1 MENYE
6 IINPIGKGHFGIISK
21 IFRKSDK
28 KILVWKEIN
37 YSQITDKEK
46 QQIVSEVNI
55 LRELKHPN
63 IVRYYDRI
71 IDKKNQKIYIIMEY
85 CEKGDLNQLIKKL
98 KKQKDYLSENKIWE
112 IFSQVLLAVNYCH
125 NHKEGKIL
133 HRDIKPSNI
142 FIDKDNNIK
151 LGDFGLSRELSN
163 ESKFAY
169 SHVGTPYYM
178 SPEQIEENKYNEK
191 SDIWS
196 LGCFLYE
203 LCTFNPPFEAKN
215 HIQLALKIK
224 SGKIDKSNFK
234 YSDNLWNIIKSMI
247 NVNVIDRPFSYDL
260 INFSQVNICLRERE
274 VKEYYYRIKAFEIE
288 LKNKERDLEIMKK
301 ELLEREKKIVE
312 RENELNEKEKILN
325 ELNYKIISGKNNDS
339 TNISSE
345 NNYNNNIGHTPQNS
359 NLESNILTSYSILN
373 SHRNSIINQNNFND
387 EKNDESNNNEENI
400 DDNEKYCILL
410 PSDTKKS
417 KSLTVPI
424 SVNSS
429 IKFDEKFYQN
439 YGNNRLKC
447 NLNNVNFKNMYSN
460 NPQSK
465 INNNIL
471 KQYLIT
477 PNFNPNTIKK
487 DKYDNIKNNDINYQM
502 KQNLKSKE
510 SNKFKTNIVVTNKNN
525 LQIHNDES
533 VNPSRNIKTESNKKM
548 LEKGFFKKRA
558 NTPNLTA
565 FTSRCTTN
573 NTPTKKLLNNN
584 LNSNNNISN
593 TYYSKYVRRN
603 NSGVSIN
610 RFIDINRINSNN
622 KKKNSYRCMI
632 PRNHH

>member
-6 IINPIGKGHFGIISK
+6 IINPIGKGNFGIISK

-142 FIDKDNNIK
+142 FIDKENNIK

-234 YSDNLWNIIKSMI
+234 YSDNLWNIIKLMI
-247 NVNVIDRPFSYDL
+247 NVNVIDRPFSNDL

-312 RENELNEKEKILN
+312 RENEINEKEKILN

-373 SHRNSIINQNNFND
+373 SHRNSIINQNNFNKKMMKVITMKKILMIM
-387 EKNDESNNNEENI
+387 KNI
-400 DDNEKYCILL
+400 
-410 PSDTKKS
+410 
-417 KSLTVPI
+417 V
-424 SVNSS
+424 
-429 IKFDEKFYQN
+429 FYFLQ
-439 YGNNRLKC
+439 
-447 NLNNVNFKNMYSN
+447 
-460 NPQSK
+460 
-465 INNNIL
+465 IL
-471 KQYLIT
+471 K
-477 PNFNPNTIKK
+477 KVK
-487 DKYDNIKNNDINYQM
+487 
-502 KQNLKSKE
+502 
-510 SNKFKTNIVVTNKNN
+510 
-525 LQIHNDES
+525 
-533 VNPSRNIKTESNKKM
+533 
-548 LEKGFFKKRA
+548 A
-558 NTPNLTA
+558 
-565 FTSRCTTN
+565 
-573 NTPTKKLLNNN
+573 
-584 LNSNNNISN
+584 
-593 TYYSKYVRRN
+593 
-603 NSGVSIN
+603 
-610 RFIDINRINSNN
+610 
-622 KKKNSYRCMI
+622 
-632 PRNHH
+632 